1 MLGGWSDRKKSL
13 KVLDLDAAN
22 EANSTI
28 LHTSALCVAPTAN
41 ESVFDWQPEQKD
53 EYGKK
58 ETDYDSEVNGKE
70 KLHVRWPNL
79 SFAISDHLEV
89 SARPNTSAESDT
101 EAASPCND
109 RHRQQSRRNAQK
121 TKIIAREVADCVFQS
136 FLFPSRGTPRVEKHH
151 APTAAIKRSRV
162 SENQVVCRP
171 TSREVEL
178 LSLSKQR
185 RSPELCVS
193 ITI

>member
-1 MLGGWSDRKKSL
+1 MARSMKR
-13 KVLDLDAAN
+13 
-22 EANSTI
+22 
-28 LHTSALCVAPTAN
+28 
-41 ESVFDWQPEQKD
+41 
-53 EYGKK
+53 
-58 ETDYDSEVNGKE
+58 

-101 EAASPCND
+101 EAASPYND

-162 SENQVVCRP
+162 SENQVV
-171 TSREVEL
+171 
-178 LSLSKQR
+178 LSANLE
-185 RSPELCVS
+185 RSGVVVTVKATTISGALRVHHNLILILACPEL
-193 ITI
+193 